1 MQKHAQDGVILA
13 VPVRMADRRTTP
25 IEKRFALS
33 RSGEMGV

>member
-1 MQKHAQDGVILA
+1 MQEHAQDGAILA
-13 VPVRMADRRTTP
+13 VPVRIADRGSAP